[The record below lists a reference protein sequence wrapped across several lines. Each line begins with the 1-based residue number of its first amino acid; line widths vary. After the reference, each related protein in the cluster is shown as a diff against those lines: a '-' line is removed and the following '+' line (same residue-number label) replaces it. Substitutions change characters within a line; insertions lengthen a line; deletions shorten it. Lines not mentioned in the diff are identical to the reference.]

1 MPAHRSF
8 VFVEQFGVRKKVSA
22 ASKADMLKLAAQFGV
37 RKKVLVFSTTFYEEE
52 RAHVTTR
59 FGLHEPKVLS

>member
-1 MPAHRSF
+1 M
-8 VFVEQFGVRKKVSA
+8 SA
-22 ASKADMLKLAAQFGV
+22 ASKADMLSLAAQFGV

-59 FGLHEPKVLS
+59 LGLHEPKVLS